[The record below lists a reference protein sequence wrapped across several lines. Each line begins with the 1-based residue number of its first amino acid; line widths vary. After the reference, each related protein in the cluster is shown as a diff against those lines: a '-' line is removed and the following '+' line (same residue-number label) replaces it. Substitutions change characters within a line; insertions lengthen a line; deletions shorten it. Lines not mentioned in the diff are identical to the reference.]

1 MKISMKSVNCK
12 NKNDQTSKSKNKE
25 NKKRYISSVTV
36 EIYPFSANIFAK
48 VFHLKCISLSLDEHV
63 ILI

>member
-1 MKISMKSVNCK
+1 MKSVNCK

-36 EIYPFSANIFAK
+36 EIYPFSREYIRK
-48 VFHLKCISLSLDEHV
+48 SVSLEMHLPLSR
-63 ILI
+63 

>member
-36 EIYPFSANIFAK
+36 EIYPFSREYIRK
-48 VFHLKCISLSLDEHV
+48 SVSLEMHLPLSR
-63 ILI
+63 